1 MNEEQ
6 VKAAAEK
13 YAQVTRLPKLGM
25 LGQTLYEADHP
36 YLLST
41 RQSKMDA
48 FEAGAAYAKGE
59 IRKGDICP
67 ACATEFEDGTFK
79 KCGGTIIKEVT
90 FLRDEI
96 TRLKRV
102 IARELV
108 EEDGLGMEFTY
119 VVALKE
125 ECERLREAWNKIDNL
140 AQTLLDDGHERSPD

>member
-1 MNEEQ
+1 MNPPQWNKRYRQMARILCYQFQRIWDVPNDPSGNLQKVTIDYAEKALLQ
-6 VKAAAEK
+6 AAAAEI
-13 YAQVTRLPKLGM
+13 
-25 LGQTLYEADHP
+25 D
-36 YLLST
+36 ST
-41 RQSKMDA
+41 RN
-48 FEAGAAYAKGE
+48 
-59 IRKGDICP
+59 GDICP

-119 VVALKE
+119 VGVLKE